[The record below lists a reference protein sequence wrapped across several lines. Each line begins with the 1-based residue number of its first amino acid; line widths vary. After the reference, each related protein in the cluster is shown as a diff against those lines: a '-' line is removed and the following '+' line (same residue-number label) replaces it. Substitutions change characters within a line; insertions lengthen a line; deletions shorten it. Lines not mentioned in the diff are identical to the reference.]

1 MVLGGFGVDGGLN
14 GPGEP
19 ANSWKV
25 GEALARVPASGV
37 GADLWDRLDDLFH
50 LLDALRPD
58 HVVIP
63 VDWAR
68 LAPTLDALDAATVAH
83 YRALLTE
90 LRHRSI
96 AVEIRLS
103 DGCTPAA
110 LGQEFWL
117 LPGSPEQFAA
127 FVTKVAT
134 ALGDLVERWET
145 VHDPVRWVVEGYLC
159 GSHPPFRRLAIDD
172 ACSALDN
179 LLAAHV
185 LGASALLATGV
196 PATAISLGL
205 SPMVDDLDRAIALA
219 ISTAADGAD
228 AGVIGERI
236 AAAGRTGSRSLLSVL
251 VGVLNPI
258 GLRTRTRRRW
268 PSRPVPRRFL
278 EVLQL
283 VGRAHHGVSIS
294 VVVDPVP
301 FQFWAFGRTWA
312 IPRRARH
319 GSLPNLF
326 DPEAGRG
333 SLIEGVAV
341 ATTHNTPRPGQS
353 TSGLIELLAARHQLA
368 ARSGPLRYTYDG
380 ILDGYRHG
388 TFAYRTGLFN
398 VDRSR
403 GRRGVTWSA
412 TDAGGRDAAAAFAR
426 LAAHLRATR

>member
-1 MVLGGFGVDGGLN
+1 VLGGFGVDGGLN

-37 GADLWDRLDDLFH
+37 GADLWERHGDLLH
-50 LLDALRPD
+50 LIDALRPD

-68 LAPTLDALDAATVAH
+68 LAPALDSLDAATVAH
-83 YRALLTE
+83 YRSLLTE

-96 AVEIRLS
+96 AIELRLS
-103 DGCTPAA
+103 DGCVPAA

-117 LPGSPEQFAA
+117 LPGAPEQFATFVAMAADA
-127 FVTKVAT
+127 F
-134 ALGDLVERWET
+134 GDLVDRWET
-145 VHDPVRWVVEGYLC
+145 IHDPVRWIVEGYLC

-179 LLAAHV
+179 LLTAHV
-185 LGASALLATGV
+185 LGASALLASGV

-205 SPMVDDLDRAIALA
+205 SPMVGDLDRAIALA
-219 ISTAADGAD
+219 MRAAADGAD
-228 AGVIGERI
+228 AEAIGQRI
-236 AAAGRTGSRSLLSVL
+236 TEARHLGRRNPLGVL
-251 VGVLNPI
+251 VGALNPL
-258 GLRTRTRRRW
+258 GLRAHRRW
-268 PSRPVPRRFL
+268 PARPVPRRFL
-278 EVLQL
+278 EAL
-283 VGRAHHGVSIS
+283 GSASRAHDGVSIS
-294 VVVDPVP
+294 VVLDPVP
-301 FQFWAFGRTWA
+301 FQFFAFGSAWA

-319 GSLPNLF
+319 GSLPTLF

-333 SLIEGVAV
+333 SLIESVAV
-341 ATTHNTPRPGQS
+341 ATKHNTLRRGQS
-353 TSGLIELLAARHQLA
+353 TSERIDLLATRCELA
-368 ARSGPLRYTYDG
+368 ERRGPLRYTYDG

-388 TFAYRTGLFN
+388 TFVYRTGLFS

-403 GRRGVTWSA
+403 GTRGVTWSA
-412 TDAGGRDAAAAFAR
+412 TDATGHDAAGAFAR